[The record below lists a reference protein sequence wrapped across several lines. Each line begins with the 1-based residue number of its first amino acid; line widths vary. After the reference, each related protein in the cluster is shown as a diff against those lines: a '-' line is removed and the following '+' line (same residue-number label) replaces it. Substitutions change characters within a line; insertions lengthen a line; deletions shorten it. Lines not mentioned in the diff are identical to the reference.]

1 MDFRKAVA
9 MKVSELTEL
18 DLESVNRL
26 IEIPPQEDM
35 GDFAFPCFTL
45 AKTMRK
51 APNMIASDLA
61 GSDKLAE
68 PWLSR
73 VEAKGPYLN
82 FFVDRG
88 AFAKEIVSD
97 VLSKGTTY
105 GQSTEGEGKTVIVEF
120 SSPNIA
126 KPFHV
131 GHAFTTIL

>member
-18 DLESVNRL
+18 DIESVNRL

-61 GSDKLAE
+61 GLT
-68 PWLSR
+68 
-73 VEAKGPYLN
+73 N
-82 FFVDRG
+82 
-88 AFAKEIVSD
+88 
-97 VLSKGTTY
+97 
-105 GQSTEGEGKTVIVEF
+105 
-120 SSPNIA
+120 
-126 KPFHV
+126 
-131 GHAFTTIL
+131 

>member
-18 DLESVNRL
+18 DFESVNRL
-26 IEIPPQEDM
+26 IEKPPQEDM

-68 PWLSR
+68 P
-73 VEAKGPYLN
+73 
-82 FFVDRG
+82 
-88 AFAKEIVSD
+88 
-97 VLSKGTTY
+97 
-105 GQSTEGEGKTVIVEF
+105 
-120 SSPNIA
+120 
-126 KPFHV
+126 
-131 GHAFTTIL
+131 